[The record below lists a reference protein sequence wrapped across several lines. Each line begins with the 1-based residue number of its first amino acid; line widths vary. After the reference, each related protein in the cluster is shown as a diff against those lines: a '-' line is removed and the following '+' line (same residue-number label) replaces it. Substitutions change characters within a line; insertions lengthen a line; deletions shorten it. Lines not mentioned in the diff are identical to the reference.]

1 MQSGPWDVFCR
12 VIDNFGDVGV
22 SWRLCTALAARGHA
36 VRLYIDD
43 ASGLAWMAP
52 HGAPGVQVLPWAD
65 ALVETQPGNVVIETF
80 GCALPDAFVA
90 RMAAMATAP
99 LWINLEYLSAEPYV
113 ERCHGLRS
121 PQFSGPGA
129 GLDKW
134 FFYPG
139 FTPATG
145 GLLRDPP
152 AASAAS
158 ARAWLAARGWGPAP
172 GERAVLLFG
181 YASAALPALLAA
193 LADAP
198 PLTPLAGTPPAIAPA
213 TVPTPVQPSTLLWL
227 PPGGLRDQL
236 GQLPLPAGLRPLPLP
251 WLPSTDFDQLL
262 LAADLKLV
270 RGEDSFVRAQ
280 LLGAGPLL
288 WQIYPQDDGAH
299 AAKLNA
305 WLDLHL
311 AGSAP
316 DLALAVRRA
325 QQVVNGLAPSPLQ
338 LPDLSAWSAQHRRWQ
353 ANLLAQADLIQQLL
367 AFVAARSG
375 QKSG

>member
-12 VIDNFGDVGV
+12 VIDNFGDVAV

-36 VRLYIDD
+36 VRLWIDD
-43 ASGLAWMAP
+43 ASALAWMAP
-52 HGAPGVQVLPWAD
+52 HGALGVQVLPWAD
-65 ALVETQPGNVVIETF
+65 ALVETQPGDVVVETF

-99 LWINLEYLSAEPYV
+99 VWINLEYLSAEPYV

-121 PQFSGPGA
+121 PQISGPGA

-152 AASAAS
+152 AADAAS
-158 ARAWLAARGWGPAP
+158 ARAWLAARGWAPAP

-181 YASAALPALLAA
+181 YASAALPGLLAA
-193 LADAP
+193 LADTPA
-198 PLTPLAGTPPAIAPA
+198 LTPNAATPPS
-213 TVPTPVQPSTLLWL
+213 STLLWL

-236 GQLPLPAGLRPLPLP
+236 AQLTLPAGLRPLPLP
-251 WLPSTDFDQLL
+251 WLPSIDFDQLL
-262 LAADLKLV
+262 LAADLNLV

-299 AAKLNA
+299 APKLNA
-305 WLDLHL
+305 WLGLHL
-311 AGSAP
+311 AGSTSE
-316 DLALAVRRA
+316 LALAVHLA
-325 QQVVNGLAPSPLQ
+325 HQVVNGLAPGPLR
-338 LPDLSAWSAQHRRWQ
+338 LPDLDAWGAQQRRWQ
-353 ANLLAQADLIQQLL
+353 ASLRAQADLCTQLL
-367 AFVAARSG
+367 AFADERSG